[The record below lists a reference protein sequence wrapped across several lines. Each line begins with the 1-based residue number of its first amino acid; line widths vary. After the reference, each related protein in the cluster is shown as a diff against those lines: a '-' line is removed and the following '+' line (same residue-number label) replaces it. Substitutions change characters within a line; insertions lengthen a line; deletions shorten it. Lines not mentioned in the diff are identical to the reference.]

1 MVNDRLKAILKCF
14 SGNDVE
20 IAPDTSLVLD
30 LGMNSFDF
38 MQILYAVERDF
49 SVRLTPEQAVGIR
62 TVNDIMALLPVKGVS
77 S

>member
-14 SGNDVE
+14 SRNDVE

-30 LGMNSFDF
+30 LGINSFDF

-49 SVRLTPEQAVGIR
+49 SVRLTPEQAVRLR
-62 TVNDIMALLPVKGVS
+62 TVNDIMALLPMKGVS
-77 S
+77 